1 MSLIERAA
9 EKLAQLGGR
18 GPDRPIPQ
26 PKAEQPVVVA
36 RQPVAVSHENS
47 VSAPLPRQE
56 AALAPASNG
65 TPQILRTR
73 SARPSAGAERVSPNS
88 KRFDLDLARLA
99 AGGFITPDAPRSQLA
114 NEFRVIKRPLLSN
127 VKGKSPTPIARPNL
141 IMVTSAMPG
150 EGKSFTAL
158 NLAVSVAMELDST
171 VLLVDGDVAQPSLS
185 RILELPPSKGLIE
198 VLSDS
203 RLTVA
208 DVMLRTNIDKLS
220 IMPAGAPH
228 ERNTELLASD
238 AMNQLLDEMSSRYPD
253 RIVIFDSPPLLP
265 TTESRV
271 LATHMGQV
279 VVVVE
284 AQKTT
289 QGKVAQALATI
300 EECPVVM
307 TVLNKAS
314 RSDVGEYYGY
324 YSY

>member
-1 MSLIERAA
+1 LSLIERAA
-9 EKLAQLGGR
+9 EKLTKLGGTV
-18 GPDRPIPQ
+18 PERPLPQ
-26 PKAEQPVVVA
+26 PKAEQPVLAGHPDVAPRLAQNAAPVVPDA
-36 RQPVAVSHENS
+36 VRIAQPAG
-47 VSAPLPRQE
+47 
-56 AALAPASNG
+56 G

-73 SARPSAGAERVSPNS
+73 SSRSVPGPERVSPNS
-88 KRFDLDLARLA
+88 KRFDFDLVRLSA
-99 AGGFITPDAPRSQLA
+99 AGFITPDAPRSQLA

-141 IMVTSAMPG
+141 IMITSAMPG
-150 EGKSFTAL
+150 EGKSFAAL

-198 VLSDS
+198 VLSDNRVTLS
-203 RLTVA
+203 
-208 DVMLRTNIDKLS
+208 DVILRTNIDKLS
-220 IMPAGAPH
+220 ILPAGAPH

-238 AMNQLLDEMSSRYPD
+238 AMNELLNEMSMRYPD

-271 LATHMGQV
+271 LATHMGQI

-314 RSDVGEYYGY
+314 RSEVGDYYGY

>member
-1 MSLIERAA
+1 M
-9 EKLAQLGGR
+9 
-18 GPDRPIPQ
+18 
-26 PKAEQPVVVA
+26 
-36 RQPVAVSHENS
+36 
-47 VSAPLPRQE
+47 
-56 AALAPASNG
+56 
-65 TPQILRTR
+65 
-73 SARPSAGAERVSPNS
+73 
-88 KRFDLDLARLA
+88 DLVRLA
-99 AGGFITPDAPRSQLA
+99 AAGFITPDAPRSQLA

-203 RLTVA
+203 RLGLG
-208 DVMLRTNIDKLS
+208 DVMLKTNIDKLS
-220 IMPAGAPH
+220 IIPAGAPH

-238 AMNQLLDEMSSRYPD
+238 AMNQLLDEMSLRYPD
-253 RIVIFDSPPLLP
+253 RIIIFDSPPLLP

-271 LATHMGQV
+271 LATHMGQI

-289 QGKVAQALATI
+289 QGKVAQALATL

-314 RSDVGEYYGY
+314 RSDVGDYYGY
-324 YSY
+324 YAY

>member
-1 MSLIERAA
+1 MVVLKEPAP
-9 EKLAQLGGR
+9 
-18 GPDRPIPQ
+18 PDNGAPATRP
-26 PKAEQPVVVA
+26 
-36 RQPVAVSHENS
+36 
-47 VSAPLPRQE
+47 QE
-56 AALAPASNG
+56 ALAGISNG
-65 TPQILRTR
+65 TPQIMRTR
-73 SARPSAGAERVSPNS
+73 ASRPSPGAVRMSPNS
-88 KRFDLDLARLA
+88 KRVDLDLARLGA
-99 AGGFITPDAPRSQLA
+99 SGFITPDAPRSQLA

-141 IMVTSAMPG
+141 IMITSAMPG

-158 NLAVSVAMELDST
+158 NLAVSIAMELDST

-203 RLTVA
+203 RLSLA

-238 AMNQLLDEMSSRYPD
+238 AMNRLLDEMSLRYPD
-253 RIVIFDSPPLLP
+253 RIIIFDSPPLLP

-289 QGKVAQALATI
+289 QGKIAQALATI
-300 EECPVVM
+300 EDCPVVM

-314 RSDVGEYYGY
+314 RSEVGDYYGY